1 MGKLFKY
8 EFKRTTPN
16 FVLLF
21 LTQVGAIILGFMAL
35 RNILPA
41 DFSGTI
47 ALSPDSPANT
57 FLGILLSFCVLVF
70 IVTAIIFFIMIA
82 GLFRNDLYSDSGYL
96 SLLLPLDASEMMG
109 AKLLLSVL
117 WGFLDVL
124 IGSVTFI
131 ACAYLFFPSF
141 MHEIVPQILQ
151 PFHNPVV
158 SSIVTVIIYMI
169 SLFYSYTTLYFSV
182 ILNKVLFKQR
192 FRALWFILWVLLIF
206 ALSILSDQIY
216 RLVPY
221 GYNFI
226 SNAIEKQNLM
236 GPYLSPGSI
245 SFQDATAQVLMTPLS
260 TSFLEVL
267 YTIIFFNLGAYL
279 LRKKLDF

>member
-16 FVLLF
+16 FMLLF
-21 LTQVGAIILGFMAL
+21 FTQVGAIILGFMAL

-41 DFSGTI
+41 DFNGTI
-47 ALSPDSPANT
+47 ALSPNSPANT

-70 IVTAIIFFIMIA
+70 LVTAIIFFIMIA

-109 AKLLLSVL
+109 AKLLLSAV

-131 ACAYLFFPSF
+131 SCAYLFFPSF
-141 MHEIVPQILQ
+141 MQEIIPQILQ
-151 PFHNPVV
+151 PFHNPVI
-158 SSIVTVIIYMI
+158 SSIVSVIIYVI
-169 SLFYSYTTLYFSV
+169 SMFYSYTILYFSV

-192 FRALWFILWVLLIF
+192 FRALWFILCVLLVF
-206 ALSILSDQIY
+206 VLGTLSDQIY

-221 GYNFI
+221 GYNFL
-226 SNAIEKQNLM
+226 SNAIEKQNLL
-236 GPYLSPGSI
+236 GPYLSNGTVTLR
-245 SFQDATAQVLMTPLS
+245 DASAQALMTPLS